1 MGHGYHASHGGYG
14 HRYNFRTPLGMNLSG
29 TPLNETIVALH
40 QILPKFKMENK
51 LQKVQCVILTDGEAQ
66 PLRYH
71 KEVQRQW
78 EDEPYLGTSY
88 FSSNVFLRDRSIG
101 KTYSFSKMVQYSDL
115 SLIHI

>member
-1 MGHGYHASHGGYG
+1 MGHGYHAAHNAYGY
-14 HRYNFRTPLGMNLSG
+14 RYNFRTPLGMNLSG
-29 TPLNETIVALH
+29 TPLNETLVALH
-40 QILPKFKMENK
+40 QILPKFKTENK

-66 PLRYH
+66 PLRFH

-88 FSSNVFLRDRSIG
+88 FGSNTFLRDRSIG
-101 KTYSFSKMVQYSDL
+101 KTYSFSAMVQL